1 MEPEKHLREL
11 PENIESKLREFERAC
26 NEDPS
31 RENIQLYYT
40 SSRNILSCGYD
51 TRHHVASAYGLLKR
65 LKGGNI

>member
-1 MEPEKHLREL
+1 MEKQKPLREL

-26 NEDPS
+26 NEEPS

-51 TRHHVASAYGLLKR
+51 ARHHVASAYGLLK
-65 LKGGNI
+65 KIQKD